1 MNHLVLYDGVCGLCN
16 RSVRAVLKADSEKI
30 FQFAAL
36 QSATGQRCLARY
48 GHGTDRLESLILI
61 VDYETPSERILLK
74 SEAALFVTR
83 QLGGFW
89 RAWRAAGILPR
100 SFLDMVYES
109 VARNRYRW
117 FGKLDSCP
125 LPDERHR
132 HRFIDG

>member
-1 MNHLVLYDGVCGLCN
+1 
-16 RSVRAVLKADSEKI
+16 VLKADSEKI

-48 GHGTDRLESLILI
+48 GHGTDRLDSLILI

-74 SEAALFVTR
+74 SEAVLFVTR
-83 QLGGFW
+83 QLGGLW
-89 RAWRAAGILPR
+89 RAWSAAGILPR
-100 SFLDMVYES
+100 SFLDRVYES

-117 FGKLDSCP
+117 FGKLDSCQ

-132 HRFIDG
+132 PRFIDE